1 MWNIKTITHG
11 CVTVSDEQSILKVMH
26 LKLKLLIGHRI
37 QDKSNYGAETKE
49 EGKKEWEGIKEGR
62 GNTVW

>member
-1 MWNIKTITHG
+1 MWNIKTIAHG

-49 EGKKEWEGIKEGR
+49 EERKNGKE
-62 GNTVW
+62 